1 MEYFVYIIRSL
12 STNKYYTGFTSD
24 INRRLKQH
32 NQRLCNT
39 HFTKNLTD
47 FELVFCQIV
56 ESRTEARKLEKFLKS
71 GCGREFRDEV
81 VKYTL
86 LGLPR

>member
-1 MEYFVYIIRSL
+1 MEYFVYIIRSIG
-12 STNKYYTGFTSD
+12 TKRYYTGITSD

-32 NQRLCNT
+32 NQKLCNT

-56 ESRTEARKLEKFLKS
+56 DTRLEARALEKFLKS
-71 GCGREFRDEV
+71 GYGREFRDEV
-81 VKYTL
+81 VK
-86 LGLPR
+86 

>member
-1 MEYFVYIIRSL
+1 MEYFVYIIRSIG
-12 STNKYYTGFTSD
+12 TNRFYTGISSD

-32 NQRLCNT
+32 NQKLCNT
-39 HFTKNLTD
+39 HTTKNLTD

-56 ESRTEARKLEKFLKS
+56 DSRIEARKLEKYLKS

-81 VKYTL
+81 VKYTM
-86 LGLPR
+86 LGL